1 MSLVTVATNVI
12 ERVPMTDAVTS
23 AAVSFLVGRT
33 RRKLARGEG
42 ASEIDFAKLM
52 SSRPIACT
60 PRRSQ
65 RPALR
70 IERGILCPGARSA
83 EEILLLSLSEPD

>member
-42 ASEIDFAKLM
+42 ASETRFRQTDVEPSHRRA
-52 SSRPIACT
+52 

-65 RPALR
+65 RSALR

-83 EEILLLSLSEPD
+83 QEILLLFISDPD